1 MGMGVGHSSGD
12 DGDIPPMSE
21 INVTP
26 LVDVMLVLLIIF
38 MITAPLMMQKL
49 PLELPKVRA
58 EEAGKPKEPLIVGVD
73 VKGQY
78 FIGTDPVPASELLPR
93 LMAIA
98 NEDPERMVYVQ
109 GDKNN
114 RYSDVLGMLATI
126 GKAGLANVSLM
137 AQTPE

>member
-1 MGMGVGHSSGD
+1 MSMGVGHGSGD
-12 DGDIPPMSE
+12 GDDAPPISD

-73 VKGQY
+73 KTGQF
-78 FIGTDPVPASELLPR
+78 FIGTDPVPADQVLPR
-93 LMAIA
+93 LQQIA
-98 NEDPERMVYVQ
+98 SDDPETMVYVQ

-114 RYSDVLGMLATI
+114 KYSDVLGLLATI